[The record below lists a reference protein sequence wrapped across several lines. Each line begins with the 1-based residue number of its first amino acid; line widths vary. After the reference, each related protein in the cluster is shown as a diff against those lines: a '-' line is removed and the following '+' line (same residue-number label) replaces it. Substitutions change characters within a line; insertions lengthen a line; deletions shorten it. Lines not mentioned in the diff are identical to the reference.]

1 MTQMT
6 TVEELIEILKADP
19 EIRQRLFEA
28 FGLSALPELFRR
40 MDSFEGPPV
49 TDSGDAR
56 HAQQDLT
63 DPQRNLADAQRAL
76 QKQGGY

>member
-40 MDSFEGPPV
+40 MDSFEGP
-49 TDSGDAR
+49 
-56 HAQQDLT
+56 Q
-63 DPQRNLADAQRAL
+63 
-76 QKQGGY
+76 